1 MSRQNQSCPIR
12 ACLGSVH
19 ENYNQMFGSFKSEYA
34 DTASW
39 IANIALQNIARS
51 DAPYHDVEHTILV
64 TGAGQDI
71 LRGKQLLGAETISP
85 EDWLNTTIS
94 LLCHDIG
101 YVRGV
106 CRGDRPRERRYATAR
121 GDGETV
127 YLPEGRTDASL
138 TPYHVDRSQ
147 KFVRE
152 RFAAMPHLDIGRI
165 CENIELTRFPVPDDG
180 EHDDTRGYPG
190 LARAADLIGQLAD
203 PDYLP
208 KTAGLFREFEETG
221 ANQKLGYR
229 TPADLR
235 AGYPNFFKFVV
246 YQYIEDSFEY
256 LQATP
261 SGRDRIVNLYQ
272 NVTAAENEVRDRV
285 PQPSGDG
292 TPPPR
297 TKVPSPSRDGSFHS
311 GTQLVLEL
319 AVTG

>member
-1 MSRQNQSCPIR
+1 MFTPNQSRSIR
-12 ACLGSVH
+12 ACLESVH

-39 IANIALQNIARS
+39 IANVALQNIARS
-51 DAPYHDVEHTILV
+51 DAPYHDVEHTVLV

-85 EDWLNTTIS
+85 EDWLNAMVS
-94 LLCHDIG
+94 LVCHDIG

-106 CRGDRPRERRYATAR
+106 CRGDRPRERQYATAR
-121 GDGETV
+121 GNDETI
-127 YLPEGRTDASL
+127 YLPEGTTDASL
-138 TPYHVDRSQ
+138 TAYHVDRSQ
-147 KFVRE
+147 QFVRE
-152 RFAAMPHLDIGRI
+152 RFAEMPHLDIGRI

-208 KTAGLFREFEETG
+208 KTVGLFQEFEETG

-246 YQYIEDSFEY
+246 RQYIEDSFEY

-261 SGRDRIVNLYQ
+261 SGRDRIVNLYH
-272 NVTAAENEVRDRV
+272 NVTAAENESRDRL

-292 TPPPR
+292 RSSHR
-297 TKVPSPSRDGSFHS
+297 TKVPSPSRDASFPS
-311 GTQLVLEL
+311 ATQFVLEL